1 MKKQSF
7 SSGSVNRFDKKE
19 GSMHGVQ
26 ESLLLGANYKS
37 KNRRHMQS
45 GHDDSSGSGA
55 SGRAWY

>member
-1 MKKQSF
+1 MKKQKF
-7 SSGSVNRFDKKE
+7 SSDSVNQFDKQE

-26 ESLLLGANYKS
+26 ESQPFGANYKS

-55 SGRAWY
+55 SNRAWY